1 MPQDRE
7 SGARA
12 AAWGHETAQ
21 KIARTIGATGMGR
34 SRNECHLSGERVVIK
49 CAQRNTSS
57 VGVTYQML
65 TRIDSIIGAFEL
77 DDGSFELWAIT
88 PGQFESSMRESRTSG
103 GKTALVSRSFFE
115 QHGKKMQRVN
125 LSGV

>member
-12 AAWGHETAQ
+12 AAWGHEAAY
-21 KIARTIGATGMGR
+21 KIAWKIGATGMGKT
-34 SRNECHLSGERVVIK
+34 SNECQLNGEHVVIK
-49 CAQRNTSS
+49 CARRNTTS

-65 TRIDSIIGAFEL
+65 TRIDRVIGAFEL
-77 DDGSFELWAIT
+77 DDGLFELWAIS
-88 PGQFESSMRESRTSG
+88 PKQFESSMRESITSG

-115 QHGKKMQRVN
+115 QHGKKIQRVQ
-125 LSGV
+125 LAGV

>member
-12 AAWGHETAQ
+12 AAWGHETAER
-21 KIARTIGATGMGR
+21 IARKIGATGMGR
-34 SRNECHLSGERVVIK
+34 SSNECHFSGERAVIK
-49 CAQRNTSS
+49 CARRNTSS

-65 TRIDSIIGAFEL
+65 TRIDRIIGAFEL
-77 DDGSFELWAIT
+77 DDGSFELWAIS
-88 PGQFESSMRESRTSG
+88 PKQFESNMRESITSG
-103 GKTALVSRSFFE
+103 GKTALVARSFFE
-115 QHGKKMQRVN
+115 QHGRKMQRVQ